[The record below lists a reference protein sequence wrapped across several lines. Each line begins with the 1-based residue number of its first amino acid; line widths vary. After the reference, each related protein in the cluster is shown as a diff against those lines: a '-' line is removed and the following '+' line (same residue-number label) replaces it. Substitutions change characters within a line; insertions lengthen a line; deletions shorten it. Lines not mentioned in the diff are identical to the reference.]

1 MYDDDTN
8 HRQHNKVDIISS
20 KIFQNRSKATTGG
33 SDRRYSN
40 RSICSQSHILRL
52 CLGIWRE
59 REESYEALTQ
69 LRTLD
74 TTLILLQ
81 IDADDNLRKLNYWM
95 KPHVRSVSDTIK
107 CRTPYTRPDYWTAPR
122 PFLNKQFMAYMISA
136 YV

>member
-95 KPHVRSVSDTIK
+95 KPHVPVGVRHNQVSDTIHSS
-107 CRTPYTRPDYWTAPR
+107 WL
-122 PFLNKQFMAYMISA
+122 LNSSKTLFE
-136 YV
+136 